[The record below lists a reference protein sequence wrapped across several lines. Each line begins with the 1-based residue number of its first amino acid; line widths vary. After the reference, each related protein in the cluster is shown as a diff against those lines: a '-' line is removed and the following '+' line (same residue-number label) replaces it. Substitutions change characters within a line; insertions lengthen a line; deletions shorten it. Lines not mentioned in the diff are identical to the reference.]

1 MRILIVGGGITGLCS
16 AYYLQKA
23 GHEIIILDKSD
34 LKDGCSYG
42 NAGMITPS
50 HFIPLASPGIVAKGI
65 RWMFNAESPFY
76 IKPRMDLDLIRW
88 AWRFYRSANDKNVRR
103 SVELLRDFNWMGKQL
118 YQQMAKDESFEF
130 FFKEKGII
138 MLYKSEHVEEEE
150 LKVAEQANRMGIKT
164 VNLSLA
170 DLQKMEPYNR
180 IDVRGGI
187 HYPGD
192 AHLSPNLLMAGLKK
206 VLAERGVLMQD
217 GVDVKDFELTKGK
230 ASGLLTNKGVYH
242 ADKYIIAGGSWT
254 PRFNNRLGAN
264 IFIQGGKGYS
274 FTLND
279 VENNLNYP
287 SILTEAKVAVTPMGN
302 KLRFG
307 GTMEIAGLDLSI
319 NQKRVMGIVKS
330 IPKYYPDF
338 DLRNKPPKEVWSGL
352 RPCTPD
358 GLPFIGHS
366 PIHDNVIV
374 AAGHAMMGLSLGP
387 ATGKLVQELVDQEA
401 SSLRMDLFDLA
412 RFS

>member
-1 MRILIVGGGITGLCS
+1 MRIIIVGGGIIGLCS

-65 RWMFNAESPFY
+65 SWMLDAESPFY

-103 SVELLRDFNWMGKQL
+103 SVELLRDFNWMSKRL

-130 FFKEKGII
+130 SFKEKGII
-138 MLYKSEHVEEEE
+138 MLYKSEKVEEEE
-150 LKVAEQANRMGIKT
+150 MKVAEQANRMGIKT
-164 VNLSLA
+164 VQLSLA
-170 DLQKMEPYNR
+170 DLQKMEPNNR
-180 IDVRGGI
+180 IDVKGGI

-192 AHLSPNLLMAGLKK
+192 AHLSPNLLMRGLKK
-206 VLAERGVLMQD
+206 VLADRGVIIQHS
-217 GVDVKDFELTKGK
+217 VDVKDFELSKGK
-230 ASGLLTNKGVYH
+230 ISGLLTNKGTYR
-242 ADKYIIAGGSWT
+242 ADRFIIAGGSWT
-254 PRFNNRLGAN
+254 PRFNKRLGAN
-264 IFIQGGKGYS
+264 ISVQGGKGYS

-279 VENNLNYP
+279 LENNLNYP

-302 KLRFG
+302 HLRFG
-307 GTMEIAGLDLSI
+307 GTMEIAGLNLSI

-338 DLRNKPPKEVWSGL
+338 DLRNNPPKKVWSGL

-358 GLPFIGHS
+358 GLPFIGYA
-366 PIHDNVIV
+366 PLHDNVIV

-387 ATGKLVQELVDQEA
+387 ATGQLVQELVDKKNN
-401 SSLRMDLFDLA
+401 SLRMDLFNLE
-412 RFS
+412 RFN